1 MTRRISEHISV
12 EGDMVAVVD
21 AVAEGGNETVTW
33 RGVKCWKNP
42 LDLIIYAEIV
52 HEVRPSLVIETGT
65 HAGGSTLFWLDMMR
79 LEDVG
84 RAVVISVDLNSVPRG
99 VLPFV
104 GRTGGIA
111 LLRGSSTSPEILKP
125 VQNETQHHERVLV
138 NLDSDHSEQ
147 HVAAE
152 LAAYAP
158 LVTPGS
164 YLIVEDGIDDFRW
177 DRRGPYHACIDFLA
191 LHPEFERDIHR
202 ERLGVTNC
210 PSGFLRRRTDV

>member
-12 EGDMVAVVD
+12 EGDMTPVVD
-21 AVAEGGNETVTW
+21 AIAEGGNETVTW

-52 HEVRPSLVIETGT
+52 HDVKPTLVIETGS
-65 HAGGSTLFWLDMMR
+65 HHGGSALFWLDMMR
-79 LEDVG
+79 LNGNDWPWPMVASIDSIDRLADLPSDDHLAFRVG
-84 RAVVISVDLNSVPRG
+84 A
-99 VLPFV
+99 
-104 GRTGGIA
+104 
-111 LLRGSSTSPEILKP
+111 STDPEIVSAIRDFARL
-125 VQNETQHHERVLV
+125 HEPGPVLV

-177 DRRGPYHACIDFLA
+177 SRRGPHAACVAFLA
-191 LHPEFERDIHR
+191 EHPEFERDTHR
-202 ERLGVTNC
+202 ERLGITNC